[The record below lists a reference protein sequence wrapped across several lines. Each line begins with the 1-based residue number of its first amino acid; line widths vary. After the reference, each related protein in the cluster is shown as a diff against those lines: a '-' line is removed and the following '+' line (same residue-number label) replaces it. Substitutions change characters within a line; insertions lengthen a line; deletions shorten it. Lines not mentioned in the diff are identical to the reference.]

1 MGNIVAITD
10 PIDGEKTY
18 AYDPQGQMA
27 QETIG
32 DKTYTYTYDGVGNIL
47 SATKDGV
54 AHTYTYGD
62 DDWGDLLTAYDGNAI
77 TYDAI
82 GNPLTY
88 YNGQSWNFTWVNGRT
103 LSQAVSGDTTVSYV
117 YDKTNG
123 LRLSKTVGDTTYEY
137 YYGDSQLLRMT
148 VSDGTVMDFFYDHN
162 GLPYAVKYNGTNYY
176 YILNQQG
183 DVVRLVSAEGETV
196 GTYQYDAWGNI
207 LSATDNDLTNANPLR
222 YRGYV
227 YDSETGFYYL
237 TSRYYDP
244 KIGRFVNVD
253 EVIASVGGDVLGYNM
268 FAYCFNN
275 PANMNDSFGSWPSWS
290 DIKSG
295 LKKVWNG
302 VKSFVSNTFG
312 AGVVQAQSY
321 KTIDVDTV
329 IYGYEDGVSTSKVIC
344 GDISKSVSVYAENA
358 SEWWKTSEY
367 KAGVQ
372 INTKNGGLSYS
383 KNCFETSLTFAS
395 GNTSLEFVLGYNKV
409 GYTYKTGVSFKNK
422 SADYYCHEY
431 IRTLPTA
438 AVVVGTVATCYYA
451 GGMAAAYLISIF
463 GAGVG
468 CVT

>member
-18 AYDPQGQMA
+18 TYDPQGQMT

-32 DKTYTYTYDGVGNIL
+32 DKTCTYTYDGVGNIL

-62 DDWGDLLTAYDGNAI
+62 DDWGDLLTAYDSNAI

-123 LRLSKTVGDTTYEY
+123 MRLSKTVGDTTYEY

-183 DVVRLVSAEGETV
+183 DVVRLISADGTTV

-207 LSATDNDLTNANPLR
+207 LSVTNNDLTNANPLR

-227 YDSETGFYYL
+227 YDDETGFYYL

-244 KIGRFVNVD
+244 KIGRFINAD
-253 EVIASVGGDVLGYNM
+253 SVVAGVEQFVQGYNL
-268 FAYCFNN
+268 FAYCFSN
-275 PANMNDSFGSWPSWS
+275 PVNMDDSSGNWPKWAQKIANTVKSVLSNGIDKIKTVANKVKQ
-290 DIKSG
+290 DIKSFDI
-295 LKKVWNG
+295 KNTSERKVLDSNY
-302 VKSFVSNTFG
+302 VSAYKGKLTFKTKDNRSGSFG
-312 AGVVQAQSY
+312 ALFISEATNNIANAEDVVRHEYGHSKQMEELGVVNYTLCILVPSYLELGSDSEYYRRPWEITADIYGGVQSRSY
-321 KTIDVDTV
+321 PGYETAGFEYLENSKKQGVFILLTID
-329 IYGYEDGVSTSKVIC
+329 
-344 GDISKSVSVYAENA
+344 
-358 SEWWKTSEY
+358 
-367 KAGVQ
+367 
-372 INTKNGGLSYS
+372 
-383 KNCFETSLTFAS
+383 
-395 GNTSLEFVLGYNKV
+395 
-409 GYTYKTGVSFKNK
+409 
-422 SADYYCHEY
+422 
-431 IRTLPTA
+431 
-438 AVVVGTVATCYYA
+438 
-451 GGMAAAYLISIF
+451 
-463 GAGVG
+463 
-468 CVT
+468 